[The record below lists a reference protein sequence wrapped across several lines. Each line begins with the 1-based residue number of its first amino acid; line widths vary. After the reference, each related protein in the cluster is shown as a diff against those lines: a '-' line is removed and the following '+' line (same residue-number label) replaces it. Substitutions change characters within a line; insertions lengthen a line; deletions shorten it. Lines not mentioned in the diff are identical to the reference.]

1 MTAEILNSNIEYLRP
16 AFDLSGNINLQ
27 KGYLYDPSEV
37 PDNFQKSFQSVGILF
52 TLGKPL
58 GTCFIARYGDKKFL
72 ISAKH
77 CFYNE
82 QEPLPITARFP
93 DGFGTE
99 LGEEKRVF
107 LPKPLSHLDIIL
119 FEVERSIPVP
129 GLELAIEPFQEQ
141 ENQPVVVMGFA
152 GRYILRHN
160 KPSLVASVGVQMD
173 FMDRNRVL
181 VSDARVEPG
190 SSGAPIL
197 DVDSKVISVVR
208 GINWTYIKKVS
219 YSFNGS
225 YVNDATPRSIALD
238 RPSGNRKWE
247 DTFHHIIVN
256 ESTLLSTLCQEGV
269 FS

>member
-1 MTAEILNSNIEYLRP
+1 MTAETLNSKIEYLRP
-16 AFDLSGNINLQ
+16 SFVLSGNINLQ

-37 PDNFQKSFQSVGILF
+37 PDNFQKSFQSVGTLF
-52 TLGKPL
+52 TFGKPL
-58 GTCFIARYGDKKFL
+58 GTCFIASYEHKKFL

-77 CFYNE
+77 CFYNG

-99 LGEEKRVF
+99 LGKEKRVF

-129 GLELAIEPFQEQ
+129 GLELATEPFQEQ

-160 KPSLVASVGVQMD
+160 KPSLVASVGVQVD

-190 SSGAPIL
+190 SSGAPVL
-197 DVDSKVISVVR
+197 DIDNRVIGVVR
-208 GINWTYIKKVS
+208 GINWTYIKEAS

-225 YVNDATPRSIALD
+225 YVNEATPKSMALNGL
-238 RPSGNRKWE
+238 SGNRKWE
-247 DTFHHIIVN
+247 DAFHHIIVN
-256 ESTLLSTLCQEGV
+256 ESTLLSPLHQEGV